1 MRNAVIRSVGAY
13 VPERVVPNS
22 YFNELLGQDVDTWLR
37 ENVQIY
43 ERRWAAEDESTADLV
58 EKAAHQALERA
69 GVKAGELDLLI
80 VATDTP
86 EYISPSTAS
95 KVQHRLGAKKA
106 GTFDLNTACAGFV
119 TALDVA
125 SKYIRSDDRYNNVL
139 VVGAYVMSKYLDKYD
154 KKTANLFADGAGAVV
169 LTAEEVPGEGLKA
182 QKGFL
187 ASELR
192 TEGQYCDWMGIY
204 AGGTATPVDQEVVT
218 AKDHK
223 LKFVKRFPT
232 ELNPDMWSGM
242 IRDLCQRIGEKPE
255 DVDRFFITQINI
267 NSIYATMDLLG
278 LPREKA
284 PTIMHYYGYTGSA
297 CIPMA
302 FNEAWEKEQIKPGDL
317 VVFIGSGGGLSFAS
331 AAFRL

>member
-13 VPERVVPNS
+13 VPEQVVPNS

-58 EKAAHQALERA
+58 EKAALQAMDRA
-69 GVKAGELDLLI
+69 GIKAADLDLLI

-95 KVQHRLGAKKA
+95 KVQYRLGATKA

-125 SKYIRSDDRYNNVL
+125 AKYIRSDDRYNKVL
-139 VVGAYVMSKYLDKYD
+139 VVGAYTMSKYLDKYD
-154 KKTANLFADGAGAVV
+154 KKTANLFADGSGAVV
-169 LTAEEVPGEGLKA
+169 LEAVENDGRT
-182 QKGFL
+182 GFL

-204 AGGTATPVDQEVVT
+204 AGGTAQPVDEEVVT

-223 LKFVKRFPT
+223 LKFVKRFPS
-232 ELNPDMWSGM
+232 ELNPDMWSQM
-242 IRDLCQRIGEKPE
+242 ITDLCGRIGEKVE
-255 DVDRFFITQINI
+255 DVDHFFITQINI
-267 NSIYATMDLLG
+267 NSIHATMDKLG
-278 LPREKA
+278 VPREKA

-302 FNEAWEKEQIKPGDL
+302 LNQSWEQDKIKPGDL
-317 VVFIGSGGGLSFAS
+317 IVFIGSGGGLSFAS
-331 AAFRL
+331 AAFRM